1 MKGQGPKAVQSRIDS
16 DYSWTPNPI
25 EAALPLVANAGT
37 YPAEAPAFRSGTG
50 IRCHVL
56 LVHPRRTDTAHHK
69 LYLAEELDEGMTGTD
84 PSEAPEFPTGR
95 VKDAHP
101 RKGGVTR
108 SVNAEHPK
116 DPGRIKGIPS
126 PWPIQSV
133 EAALILA

>member
-1 MKGQGPKAVQSRIDS
+1 MVAKAGHAVS
-16 DYSWTPNPI
+16 DHPLCL
-25 EAALPLVANAGT
+25 AASA
-37 YPAEAPAFRSGTG
+37 GTG

-101 RKGGVTR
+101 RRGGVTR